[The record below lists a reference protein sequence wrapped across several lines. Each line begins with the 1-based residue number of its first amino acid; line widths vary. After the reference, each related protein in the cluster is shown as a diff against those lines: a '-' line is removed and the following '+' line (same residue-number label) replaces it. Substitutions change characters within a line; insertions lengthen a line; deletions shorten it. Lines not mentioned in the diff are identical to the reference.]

1 MSARL
6 FMAKLE
12 KLARAG
18 CAVQL
23 FGAWQRGRT
32 PPRTRFNRW
41 MQTFDQIL
49 MASGPDWLYARFAH
63 R

>member
-6 FMAKLE
+6 FMPEFE

-23 FGAWQRGRT
+23 FGARDVAK
-32 PPRTRFNRW
+32 PRLREFNCW
-41 MQTFDQIL
+41 MQTLDQMP
-49 MASGPDWLYARFAH
+49 MALGQLWFARFAH
-63 R
+63 H